1 MAAMKLDFPEL
12 FSPIKI
18 VVSSRKTLTS
28 TSDRKLLI
36 LTSVILMPE
45 DKHFLQISCDVPLG
59 RIYQPAFEEIVELM
73 VSERMVKNFSKSS
86 FRAAS

>member
-1 MAAMKLDFPEL
+1 MKLDFPEL

-28 TSDRKLLI
+28 TSDGKSLI

-45 DKHFLQISCDVPLG
+45 DKHFLQTSCDVLLG
-59 RIYQPAFEEIVELM
+59 RIYQPALEEIVELM